1 MHALP
6 IAVSALL
13 AALLA
18 RPLVAVLE
26 RTGATRTNY
35 RGRPLAFPFGLVIPA
50 AAAVALIPL
59 IALSLLAGGDVF
71 HAELAPAALMCC
83 GVLALGLLDDALGR
97 RGGAGAPRGLRGHAA
112 ALRGGTVST
121 GAAKALGT
129 LVLAIACA
137 SLLHLAGG
145 HLLLAVGVLVLAPHV
160 FNLLDVRPGRAPKAL
175 LLSLCSVSLA
185 IGTTQPVW
193 TLGLLAGP
201 AAVAG
206 AADLRE
212 RALLG
217 DAGASAMGAL
227 AGLAAVLALPVAGL
241 ALVLVGLATATVY
254 GELRSIS
261 TLVETTPGLRELDS
275 LGRPS

>member
-6 IAVSALL
+6 IAIAALV

-18 RPLVAVLE
+18 GPLLGVLE
-26 RTGATRTNY
+26 RSGATRTNY
-35 RGRPLAFPFGLVIPA
+35 RGRPLAFPFGLLIPVA
-50 AAAVALIPL
+50 AA
-59 IALSLLAGGDVF
+59 IALVPLAALSQLTGAVF
-71 HAELAPAALMCC
+71 HAELAPAALFC
-83 GVLALGLLDDALGR
+83 GGVVALGLLDDALGS
-97 RGGAGAPRGLRGHAA
+97 RGVAAPRGLRGHAA
-112 ALRGGTVST
+112 ALRGGALST

-129 LVLAIACA
+129 LVLALACA
-137 SLLHLAGG
+137 DALHLTGA
-145 HLLLAVGVLVLAPHV
+145 HLLLAAGVLLLAPHV
-160 FNLLDVRPGRAPKAL
+160 FNLLDLRPGRAPKAL
-175 LLSLCSVSLA
+175 LLSLCAASLA
-185 IGTTQPVW
+185 AGALRPLW

-206 AADLRE
+206 VLDLRE

-227 AGLAAVLALPVAGL
+227 AGLAAVLALPAAGL
-241 ALVLVGLATATVY
+241 AMVLCGLAIATAY

-261 TLVETTPGLRELDS
+261 VLVETTPGLRELDS

>member
-6 IAVSALL
+6 IAISALV
-13 AALLA
+13 AALLV
-18 RPLVAVLE
+18 RPLVAVLG
-26 RTGATRTNY
+26 RAGATRTNY
-35 RGRPLAFPFGLVIPA
+35 RGRELAFPLGLLIPVA
-50 AAAVALIPL
+50 AA
-59 IALSLLAGGDVF
+59 IALVPLTVLSQLAGGGVF
-71 HAELAPAALMCC
+71 HAELAPAALMCA
-83 GVLALGLLDDALGR
+83 GVVVLGLLDDALGR

-112 ALRGGTVST
+112 ALRRGEVST

-129 LVLAIACA
+129 LTLALACA
-137 SLLHLAGG
+137 SLLQLTGG

-160 FNLLDVRPGRAPKAL
+160 FNLLDLRPGRAPKAL

-185 IGTTQPVW
+185 VGELRPLW
-193 TLGLLAGP
+193 ALGLLAGP

-212 RALLG
+212 QALLG

-227 AGLAAVLALPVAGL
+227 AGLAAVLALPVEGL
-241 ALVLVGLATATVY
+241 ALALTGLAIATVY